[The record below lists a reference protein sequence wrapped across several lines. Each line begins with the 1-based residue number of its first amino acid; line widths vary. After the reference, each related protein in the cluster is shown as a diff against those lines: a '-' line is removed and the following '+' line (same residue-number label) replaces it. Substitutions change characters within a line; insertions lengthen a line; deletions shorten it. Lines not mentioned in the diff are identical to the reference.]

1 MPFISFLGFS
11 WLCSYKKETVVKLN
25 FLNKI
30 CSNDTGFLSKKKFAT
45 LEKGV
50 SVKCFSHGCASKLYL
65 CL

>member
-30 CSNDTGFLSKKKFAT
+30 CSNDTGFLSKKNLPPLKR
-45 LEKGV
+45 
-50 SVKCFSHGCASKLYL
+50 ASA
-65 CL
+65 